1 MYTLYSDYS
10 TQDEPTCSVLSI
22 VKANEHLLGVPIDI
36 RSMPRLLSVRNTPTA
51 SAVDLLVTEKSPF
64 QKYMVPDYTLLYAQ
78 YDTASL
84 GLGVVGIAVVLFDIE
99 TQRNHGIP
107 NTNVR
112 KICPLV
118 LYESTHRSY
127 AGV

>member
-1 MYTLYSDYS
+1 M
-10 TQDEPTCSVLSI
+10 
-22 VKANEHLLGVPIDI
+22 KANEHLLGVPIDI

-112 KICPLV
+112 KI
-118 LYESTHRSY
+118 
-127 AGV
+127 